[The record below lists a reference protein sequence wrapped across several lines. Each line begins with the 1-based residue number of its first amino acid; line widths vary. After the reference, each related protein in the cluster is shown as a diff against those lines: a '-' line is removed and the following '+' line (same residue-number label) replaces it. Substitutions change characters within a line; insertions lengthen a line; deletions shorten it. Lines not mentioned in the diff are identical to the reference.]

1 MEKQSE
7 VIKVQGLPVV
17 VAGFNWST
25 GVLMEKFIKTLA
37 EKKILA
43 AKCPKCGYTH
53 VPPRRRCIKCNATLT
68 DEDVMK
74 MEFEDGSSE
83 TIPIP
88 VCPDCFVKQMS
99 ERQFHQ
105 GEYARTL

>member
-1 MEKQSE
+1 M
-7 VIKVQGLPVV
+7 
-17 VAGFNWST
+17 
-25 GVLMEKFIKTLA
+25 
-37 EKKILA
+37 KK
-43 AKCPKCGYTH
+43 
-53 VPPRRRCIKCNATLT
+53 RRCVRCNAPLT

-99 ERQFHQ
+99 ERQFC
-105 GEYARTL
+105 